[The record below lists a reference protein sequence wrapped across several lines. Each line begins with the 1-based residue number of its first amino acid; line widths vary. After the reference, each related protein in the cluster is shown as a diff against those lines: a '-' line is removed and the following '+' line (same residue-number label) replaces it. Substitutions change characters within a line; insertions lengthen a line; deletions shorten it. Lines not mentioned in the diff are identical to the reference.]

1 MTATDVVEGRM
12 IAILA
17 TLLCLSSTAALLV
30 AERAAAAGRD
40 TRRARRNAKLLASAG
55 FVVAALAGAGSRYG
69 RWIAGALAF
78 GALGDAAL
86 LGRKRRA
93 FVAGMALFALDH
105 LGVMRAAALVVGP
118 ADWPLAWGLVPIAVG
133 GAVVA
138 RLWSVL
144 GMLRIP
150 VAAYA
155 ALIAVTVTAACAP
168 LLAGAPPWFGPRR
181 AALLAAG
188 AVCFF
193 ASDLAVA
200 RQRFAHESFWNK
212 AWGLPLYYAGQ
223 LLIAWSAAA

>member
-1 MTATDVVEGRM
+1 M
-12 IAILA
+12 
-17 TLLCLSSTAALLV
+17 TLLLFATALCLASTAALLV
-30 AERAAAAGRD
+30 AERAAASDRAL
-40 TRRARRNAKLLASAG
+40 RARRTAKLVASAG
-55 FVVAALAGAGSRYG
+55 FVTAALAGGAGWPYG

-118 ADWPLAWGLVPIAVG
+118 AHWPLAWGLVPIAIA

-138 RLWSVL
+138 WLWRLL
-144 GMLRIP
+144 GLLRIP
-150 VAAYA
+150 VAVYS

-168 LLAGAPPWFGPRR
+168 FLAGAPPWFGPRR

-188 AVCFF
+188 ALCFF
-193 ASDLAVA
+193 VSDLAVA
-200 RQRFAHESFWNK
+200 RQRFARESFWNK
-212 AWGLPLYYAGQ
+212 AWGLPLYYVGQ